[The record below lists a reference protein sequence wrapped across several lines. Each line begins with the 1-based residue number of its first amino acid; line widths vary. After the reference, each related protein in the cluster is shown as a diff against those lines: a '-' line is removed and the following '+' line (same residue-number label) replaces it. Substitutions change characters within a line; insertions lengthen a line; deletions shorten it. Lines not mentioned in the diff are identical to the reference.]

1 MQGGKEASTDFHLA
15 LMHHLDSNKRGLNYS
30 TLNPSFFEA
39 LNINPLLDSQEFKT
53 HLWHVFNKIL
63 EGTIEVFICCK
74 SINIPSLPIGI
85 RLDDDMKDQWIMVST
100 KVELKAHISI
110 ELLKNI

>member
-1 MQGGKEASTDFHLA
+1 
-15 LMHHLDSNKRGLNYS
+15 MHHSYSSKRRLNYS

-53 HLWHVFNKIL
+53 HLWHVLNNIL
-63 EGTIEVFICCK
+63 EGTIKIFICCK
-74 SINIPSLPIGI
+74 LTNIPSLPINI
-85 RLDDDMKDQWIMVST
+85 RLDDDMKDQWIVVST